1 MHPPNAYS
9 LLFNPCESLC
19 PSVCPFVTKID
30 VAFLSLRHNSLQV
43 FVIFTH
49 SLFRHTFCWDLLLY
63 QSDVN
68 LILNDDFAHC
78 SQHFQTKFC
87 QRFRSSFMWDLCTRW
102 TLTSCQITTLF
113 IFSLKQATLW
123 YRFLLSI
130 KCQLSFKRLSNA
142 WHLNKLLD
150 LASHTLKSIFKAVG
164 HQLCVEWRLRS
175 L

>member
-49 SLFRHTFCWDLLLY
+49 SLFRHTLCWDLLLY

-87 QRFRSSFMWDLCTRW
+87 QRFRSSYMSGSLYSLDFNFLSNNN
-102 TLTSCQITTLF
+102 LVHFQPKTSNIMISVFIVNQMSTLF
-113 IFSLKQATLW
+113 
-123 YRFLLSI
+123 
-130 KCQLSFKRLSNA
+130 
-142 WHLNKLLD
+142 
-150 LASHTLKSIFKAVG
+150 
-164 HQLCVEWRLRS
+164 
-175 L
+175 

>member
-1 MHPPNAYS
+1 MHTAYCLTLVS
-9 LLFNPCESLC
+9 HSVC

-87 QRFRSSFMWDLCTRW
+87 QRFRSSYMLG
-102 TLTSCQITTLF
+102 
-113 IFSLKQATLW
+113 SLYSLD
-123 YRFLLSI
+123 FN
-130 KCQLSFKRLSNA
+130 FLSNNNLV
-142 WHLNKLLD
+142 HFQPKFSNYLPINII
-150 LASHTLKSIFKAVG
+150 TQIF
-164 HQLCVEWRLRS
+164 
-175 L
+175 